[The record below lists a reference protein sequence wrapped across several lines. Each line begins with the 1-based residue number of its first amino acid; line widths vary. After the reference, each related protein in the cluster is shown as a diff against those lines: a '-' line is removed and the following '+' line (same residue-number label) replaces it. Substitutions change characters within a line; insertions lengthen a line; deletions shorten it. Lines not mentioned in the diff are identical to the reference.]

1 MLVTKSKSR
10 RWGLPTGWTSK
21 VCLVAQSRLTVCD
34 AMDCNPPG
42 SSVHGIFQAR
52 MLEWAAMPSSRG
64 SSHARIEPRSPALQV
79 DSLPSEP
86 PRTYGEQ
93 KLKWGESLLKKP
105 ETQMILSGCVLLR
118 TQKSLTAVSVKL
130 MVYW

>member
-1 MLVTKSKSR
+1 MCCVGTRLVVSDSLR
-10 RWGLPTGWTSK
+10 P
-21 VCLVAQSRLTVCD
+21 
-34 AMDCNPPG
+34 MDCNPPG

-64 SSHARIEPRSPALQV
+64 SSHTGIEPRSPALQV

-86 PRTYGEQ
+86 PRTSDGQ
-93 KLKWGESLLKKP
+93 KLNWGESLLKKP

-118 TQKSLTAVSVKL
+118 TQKSLSGGSVKL
-130 MVYW
+130 MIYW